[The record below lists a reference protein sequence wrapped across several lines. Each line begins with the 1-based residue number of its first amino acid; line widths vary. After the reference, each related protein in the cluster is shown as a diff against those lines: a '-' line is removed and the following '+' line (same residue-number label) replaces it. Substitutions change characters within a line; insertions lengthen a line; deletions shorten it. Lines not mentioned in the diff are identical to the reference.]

1 MTRLLLR
8 RLLELVITLV
18 GIWTVLFFVIR
29 LSGDPIAL
37 LMGPGASSGQIEAMR
52 TDLGLDQS
60 LAAQYLLEL
69 KRMAALDFG
78 RSIRG
83 GQLALDLAWS
93 RLAVSL
99 QLTLCA
105 MLVAL
110 LLALPVGI
118 IAAAW
123 RERRVAQLLLAIT
136 FLGQALPIFWTGPM
150 LILVFSVAWQLL
162 PVAGWQTLSHAV
174 LPVVTLASVL
184 LAKLARM
191 VRAEMLD
198 VLEQDYIRTA
208 RSKGL
213 HRGTII
219 LVHGA
224 RNAMIP
230 VVTVIGAEFGQLVGA
245 AVLTESIFAI
255 PGIGDMLLNAA
266 LARDYPVVQ
275 AGVFVITLVV
285 VGVNAAVDVA
295 YSFIDPRVRHATDR

>member
-1 MTRLLLR
+1 MIRLLLR
-8 RLLELVITLV
+8 RSLELVLTLV

-37 LMGPGASSGQIEAMR
+37 LMGPEASSAQIESMR
-52 TDLGLDQS
+52 ADLGLDRP
-60 LAAQYLLEL
+60 LVAQYGIEL
-69 KRMAALDFG
+69 KRMATLDFG

-83 GQLALDLAWS
+83 GQLALGLAWS

-99 QLTLCA
+99 QLTFLA
-105 MLVAL
+105 MLVAVM
-110 LLALPVGI
+110 LALPVGI

-123 RERRVAQLLLAIT
+123 RERRIAQLLLAAT

-150 LILVFSVAWQLL
+150 LILLFSVTWQLL
-162 PVAGWQTLSHAV
+162 PVAGWQTPSHAV
-174 LPVVTLASVL
+174 LPVLTLASVL

-191 VRAEMLD
+191 VRAEMLN
-198 VLEQDYIRTA
+198 VLNQDYIRTA

-213 HRGTII
+213 REDTII
-219 LVHGA
+219 LVHAA
-224 RNAMIP
+224 RNALIP

-285 VGVNAAVDVA
+285 VTVNAAVDAA
-295 YSFIDPRVRHATDR
+295 YSFIDPRVRHAASR

>member
-29 LSGDPIAL
+29 LSGDPVAL
-37 LMGPGASSGQIEAMR
+37 LMGPGATAAQIESMR
-52 TDLGLDQS
+52 ADLGLDRP

-69 KRMAALDFG
+69 KRMATLDFG

-83 GQLALDLAWS
+83 GQRALDLAWS

-99 QLTLCA
+99 QLTTSA
-105 MLVAL
+105 MLVAV
-110 LLALPVGI
+110 LLAIPVGV

-123 RERRVAQLLLAIT
+123 RERRMAQLLLALT

-150 LILVFSVAWQLL
+150 LILLFAVTWQLL
-162 PVAGWQTLSHAV
+162 PVAGWQSLAHGV
-174 LPVVTLASVL
+174 LPVTTLASVL

-191 VRAEMLD
+191 MRAEMLD
-198 VLEQDYIRTA
+198 VLGQDYIRTA
-208 RSKGL
+208 RGKGL
-213 HRGTII
+213 DRGTIL

-230 VVTVIGAEFGQLVGA
+230 VVTVMGAEFGQLVGA

-255 PGIGDMLLNAA
+255 PGLGDMLLNAA
-266 LARDYPVVQ
+266 LARDYPLVQ

-295 YSFIDPRVRHATDR
+295 YTFIDPRVRHAADR